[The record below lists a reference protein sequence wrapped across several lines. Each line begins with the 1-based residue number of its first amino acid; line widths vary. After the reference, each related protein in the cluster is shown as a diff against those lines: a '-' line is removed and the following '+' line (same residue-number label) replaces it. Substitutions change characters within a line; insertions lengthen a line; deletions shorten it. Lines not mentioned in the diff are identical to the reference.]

1 MSKKNKPF
9 NNPFV
14 DVGPSLKKKIKA
26 EKQAKSEP
34 VPSPKKI
41 PKTTPKADDQTL
53 FAEAMGAVTKGRAD
67 ERGRVT
73 PALPPPGAR
82 PAPIV
87 DEDAETLAELASLID
102 DTGEFEFGDSDAF
115 VEGRAKG
122 LDRRILRRLKA
133 GDYPL
138 GDRLD
143 LHGLKRDEAHEKV
156 TRFIERARS
165 QQIRC
170 ILIVHGKGRHS
181 IDNIG
186 VLKGLVQNW
195 LKRGRISRSVLAF
208 CSAQPHDG
216 GTGAVYV
223 LLRR

>member
-9 NNPFV
+9 NNPFF
-14 DVGPSLKKKIKA
+14 DAGKSLKKKIKA
-26 EKQAKSEP
+26 EKQAKDKAIPSAIKRLPKVSEP
-34 VPSPKKI
+34 
-41 PKTTPKADDQTL
+41 DDDTL
-53 FAEAMGAVTKGRAD
+53 FTEAMGTVTRGRPD
-67 ERGRVT
+67 DRGRVT
-73 PALPPPGAR
+73 PALPPTDASQR
-82 PAPIV
+82 PIIN
-87 DEDAETLAELASLID
+87 EDAESLAELASLID
-102 DTGEFEFGDSDAF
+102 DTGQYEFGESDNF
-115 VEGRAKG
+115 VEGCAQG

-165 QQIRC
+165 QKIRC
-170 ILIVHGKGRHS
+170 VLIVHGKGTHS

-186 VLKGLVQNW
+186 ILKRLVQNW
-195 LKRGRISRSVLAF
+195 LKQGRISRSVLAF